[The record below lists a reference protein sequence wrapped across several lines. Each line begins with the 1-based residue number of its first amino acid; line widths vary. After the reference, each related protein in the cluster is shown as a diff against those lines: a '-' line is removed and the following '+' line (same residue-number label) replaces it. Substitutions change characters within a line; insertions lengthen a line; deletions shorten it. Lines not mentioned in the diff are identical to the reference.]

1 MTYKSAIIFDIG
13 KRWENDIEHHS
24 ESVKLMNELKEVDE
38 MNNNAAGDMTDIGG
52 DGDLGETL
60 MYLLDVVFEMR
71 DRK

>member
-1 MTYKSAIIFDIG
+1 MTYKSAIIF
-13 KRWENDIEHHS
+13 
-24 ESVKLMNELKEVDE
+24 
-38 MNNNAAGDMTDIGG
+38 DIGG